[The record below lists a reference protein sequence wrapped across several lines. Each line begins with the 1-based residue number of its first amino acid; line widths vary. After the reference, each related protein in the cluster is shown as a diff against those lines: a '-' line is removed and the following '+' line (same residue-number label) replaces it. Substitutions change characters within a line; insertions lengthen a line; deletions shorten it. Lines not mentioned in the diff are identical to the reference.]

1 MDIGSAIAVFLV
13 LSLVMLALFCFV
25 TKYFHYKLKRTIE
38 ETNEVYSMVDEVYQQ
53 SEEDVDGEF
62 DEFREKKGGAR
73 TKGTRKT
80 DDDEMYIEM
89 TNLKTPLKKNDDDL
103 YKAGALRAKLNG

>member
-53 SEEDVDGEF
+53 SEEDVEGEF
-62 DEFREKKGGAR
+62 DEFRENTGGHRA
-73 TKGTRKT
+73 KAAQKT

-89 TNLKTPLKKNDDDL
+89 TDLKAPLKKHEDDL